1 MPLYTFG
8 DAAGSSSDERGN
20 SREASNEDEEDGYEY
35 DENGAIVDDEE
46 DYDED
51 GSQIAHEPHKGARMS
66 PMMVYV
72 ETLTGTAFEVRVS
85 SFEAVISIKDKI
97 QRLEGI
103 PISQQHLLYD
113 NMEMRDDYTLR
124 DYNIRNGATLR
135 LVLGMRGGP
144 INTRRVPVEDPVLR
158 DMDLLEAKEQLSRRL
173 SSSSNNHFTIL
184 VLRNGQQVNLYRV
197 VDRNDGSASASS
209 VSSGGSRCDKVSAS
223 VGTTAAQRDNES
235 GQGEDCDED
244 DEDEVEEDEEASDK
258 SEDENHHGGR
268 KAEVD
273 VDEPTRMAVKLA
285 NLRMKMHQNKRGN
298 KTTFGKINN
307 ARTHEDSLMLGPP
320 SKPTSISNTSLPPI
334 LNGQPAARYKYQRS
348 LLSNPVPT
356 NPVTVKGQS
365 KDYQQPQPRYLR
377 MKSLH
382 GILANERTEILETNE
397 EDAQEGDISSEMGA
411 NQDIAGPSK
420 SNFDK
425 AQYLSGNNESSLGI
439 MPRTS
444 YAISQIID
452 PSAEQSNYNLL
463 KDQQGSTTSSG
474 QIIGGPHHS
483 LAKSLYN
490 RDTVTNLTAN
500 DDDFAR
506 MRKRSNCRYEEA
518 GSGENSNEEVKS
530 YAFKSM
536 PFDETTE
543 EREQKELQEQRGK
556 HSTTKQHE
564 NTEAPWLNPPDK
576 NFDAFKIAQDII
588 LGQQS
593 LSSGAKGNSEG
604 LKSRKVSTK
613 LEHVE
618 GKSESEDVGK
628 FKFAFKLA
636 DAQPKACSDTI
647 QEEEESEKSVC

>member
-1 MPLYTFG
+1 MRLCP
-8 DAAGSSSDERGN
+8 
-20 SREASNEDEEDGYEY
+20 
-35 DENGAIVDDEE
+35 
-46 DYDED
+46 
-51 GSQIAHEPHKGARMS
+51 
-66 PMMVYV
+66 
-72 ETLTGTAFEVRVS
+72 
-85 SFEAVISIKDKI
+85 DK
-97 QRLEGI
+97 
-103 PISQQHLLYD
+103 
-113 NMEMRDDYTLR
+113 
-124 DYNIRNGATLR
+124 
-135 LVLGMRGGP
+135 LVHYLQP
-144 INTRRVPVEDPVLR
+144 
-158 DMDLLEAKEQLSRRL
+158 
-173 SSSSNNHFTIL
+173 
-184 VLRNGQQVNLYRV
+184 
-197 VDRNDGSASASS
+197 
-209 VSSGGSRCDKVSAS
+209 
-223 VGTTAAQRDNES
+223 ES
-235 GQGEDCDED
+235 GISFYKLIRE
-244 DEDEVEEDEEASDK
+244 
-258 SEDENHHGGR
+258 GR
-268 KAEVD
+268 KELNFV
-273 VDEPTRMAVKLA
+273 LF
-285 NLRMKMHQNKRGN
+285 Q
-298 KTTFGKINN
+298 
-307 ARTHEDSLMLGPP
+307 
-320 SKPTSISNTSLPPI
+320 
-334 LNGQPAARYKYQRS
+334 NGQPAGRYKYQRS

-506 MRKRSNCRYEEA
+506 MRKRSNCRNEEA

-543 EREQKELQEQRGK
+543 EREQKELQEERGK

-604 LKSRKVSTK
+604 LRSRKVSTK

-618 GKSESEDVGK
+618 GKIESEDVANLNLHSSSQMRNQKPAPILSRRKKNLRSLYVETELEDSNEGASGSKPMEEEFPVPHRVGK
-628 FKFAFKLA
+628 MSQLKNIVGKHTPSPTELALQKQQQRLSALGSHGKDRIWIRIGVELLSCTALYQAVQRYNSKSQSHKKCLLKLSA
-636 DAQPKACSDTI
+636 LSFYSCKLSVAILWYFCSFTI
-647 QEEEESEKSVC
+647 QNCIESVSWA